1 MPSRL
6 PYLAAALLGLLAIA
20 SLSGCEDSFVGTVT
34 VAISSEPLVGTRNV
48 VLAITSIEVGGDGGQ
63 TSFVVSP
70 ELNVDLDNATNVTLL
85 NALVPAG
92 DYAWVRLKINLAD
105 SYVIAA
111 NGDRFALDVPDV
123 FQSTAQFVVGEGQT
137 APMVVHIDLRT
148 ALTSQIQGG
157 VTVYTLQPLSQLVNL
172 DAVSDIF
179 GSIPTSLMVG
189 GQSVTDPS
197 CDLQAYVYPGA
208 GAVPEG
214 FFVPVAGGTIP
225 IASSIN
231 MVLHTAQNRYT
242 FAVTL
247 VPPGSYTVAVT
258 CAAADVP
265 GSSSI
270 AFSPIQIVVV
280 KPGKNSDVFF

>member
-1 MPSRL
+1 MSPRTAF
-6 PYLAAALLGLLAIA
+6 LASALLGLLTIVT
-20 SLSGCEDSFVGTVT
+20 LSGCEDSFVGTIDLS
-34 VAISSEPLVGTRNV
+34 ISGEPLAGTRSV

-70 ELNVDLDNATNVTLL
+70 ELNVDLDNATNITLL
-85 NALVPAG
+85 DALVPVG
-92 DYAWVRLKINLAD
+92 DYKWVRLKINPTD

-111 NGDRFALDVPDV
+111 NGDRFALDVPAV
-123 FQSTAQFVVGEGQT
+123 FQSTQQFTVGEGQT
-137 APMVVHIDLRT
+137 APMAVDIDLRT
-148 ALTSQIQGG
+148 ALSSQTQGSM
-157 VTVYTLQPLSQLVNL
+157 TVYTLQPLSRLVNL

-189 GQSVTDPS
+189 SQSVTDPS
-197 CDLQAYVYPGA
+197 CDLQAYVYPGT

-214 FFVPVAGGTIP
+214 FFVPVAGGTAP
-225 IASSIN
+225 LASSTN
-231 MVLHTAQNRYT
+231 LVLHATQNLYT

-270 AFSPIQIVVV
+270 AFSPTQTVVV
-280 KPGKNSDVFF
+280 KPGKNAAVTF

>member
-6 PYLAAALLGLLAIA
+6 PYLAGALLGLLSITA
-20 SLSGCEDSFVGTVT
+20 LSGCEDSFVGTVS
-34 VAISSEPLVGTRNV
+34 VAIFGEPLVGTRNV

-70 ELNVDLDNATNVTLL
+70 ELNVDLDNASNVTLL
-85 NALVPAG
+85 DALVPAG
-92 DYAWVRLKINLAD
+92 DYKWVRLKINPTD

-111 NGDRFALDVPDV
+111 NGDRVTMDVPGV
-123 FQSTAQFVVGEGQT
+123 LQSTQQFTVGEGQT
-137 APMVVHIDLRT
+137 SPMAVHIDLRT
-148 ALTSQIQGG
+148 ALSSQTQGG

-189 GQSVTDPS
+189 GQSVTDPL
-197 CDLQAYVYPGA
+197 CDLQAYVYPGT
-208 GAVPEG
+208 GVVPEG
-214 FFVPVAGGTIP
+214 FFVPVTGGTAP
-225 IASSIN
+225 VASSTN
-231 MVLHTAQNRYT
+231 LVLHTTQNLYT

-265 GSSSI
+265 GSNSI
-270 AFSPIQIVVV
+270 AFSPTQTVVV
-280 KPGKNSDVFF
+280 KPGQNADVTF